1 MSPIVMFTANVD
13 AASKRQILLACTAE
27 YFPKPIDTQ
36 HFYQTLIRYL
46 GPNPEQAHVNQPQ
59 KNDFIF

>member
-1 MSPIVMFTANVD
+1 
-13 AASKRQILLACTAE
+13 LLACTAE